1 MAHRLLPWFRQRKIA
16 PLNQDVLNV
25 AKSGDAVLLD
35 EVLQRLCR
43 AEGTSV
49 LSVDEQH
56 MQSHSPSSPTRVSCG
71 DGCLLHARIKKLL
84 VTLLIIAVEKG
95 HLDCVKLL
103 LKYGA
108 DVEGRGEFK
117 LISYI
122 RGPFFVET
130 YEGTPMC
137 FAAVSG
143 NVEILRCLL
152 ENGAD
157 IKAVTADGKVC
168 ITPLIIAAHSEQ
180 FGAVT
185 FLTNQGAD
193 VNFQDKYGYTALH
206 YICC

>member
-16 PLNQDVLNV
+16 HLNYLNQDVLNV

-35 EVLQRLCR
+35 EVLQWVLQRLCR
-43 AEGTSV
+43 AEGISV

-56 MQSHSPSSPTRVSCG
+56 MQSRSPSSPTRVSCG
-71 DGCLLHARIKKLL
+71 DGCFLPARIKKLL

-108 DVEGRGEFK
+108 DIEGRGEFK
-117 LISYI
+117 LI

-137 FAAVSG
+137 FCYYSSAVVRGFQYLYGQRLLPFCLGLVLVAAMF
-143 NVEILRCLL
+143 LF
-152 ENGAD
+152 
-157 IKAVTADGKVC
+157 
-168 ITPLIIAAHSEQ
+168 ITCVI
-180 FGAVT
+180 
-185 FLTNQGAD
+185 
-193 VNFQDKYGYTALH
+193 
-206 YICC
+206 